1 MCYNVIVNKITHPE
15 RKVSE
20 MKKTIVLFAAVCTCA
35 GLFACGGAD
44 SSSRTDSV
52 IESSAAAESSA
63 ADESS
68 AVTESSAAN
77 ESSAVLSL
85 PSIEKAEIVA
95 EYTEGADGYM
105 YRLDTEGD
113 LKYWIADVTMTDCG
127 EKVTLTASSKDGG
140 SDSKYLTAGSTIS
153 EISAVVTPYDAD
165 GNAGQPVTVQWDPAR
180 TEKSASEAASGTE
193 AESGTETEYSGN
205 DYVGVWG
212 CGRATLVVDKVANN
226 TYQVTIKWSTS
237 AAESTNWTYDICNYR
252 QFLDELACDEGG
264 ICTKVTCTE
273 DGQVTEET
281 LYEGSSA
288 IFCLDAERKILT
300 WADDKETREED
311 LEFVSCQ

>member
-1 MCYNVIVNKITHPE
+1 MN
-15 RKVSE
+15 
-20 MKKTIVLFAAVCTCA
+20 KTIVLFAAVCTCA

-52 IESSAAAESSA
+52 IESSAAAENSAVDESSA
-63 ADESS
+63 ANESS

-85 PSIEKAEIVA
+85 PAIEKAEIVA

-105 YRLDTEGD
+105 YRLDVAGD
-113 LKYWIADVTMTDCG
+113 FKYWNADVTMTDCG
-127 EKVTLTASSKDGG
+127 EPMTLTASSKNG
-140 SDSKYLTAGSTIS
+140 KYLTAGSTIS

-165 GNAGQPVTVQWDPAR
+165 GNAGKPVTVQWDPAR
-180 TEKSASEAASGTE
+180 TEKTASEVTSGA
-193 AESGTETEYSGN
+193 AESDTETEYSGN

-212 CGRATLVVDKVANN
+212 SGRATLVVEKVANN
-226 TYQVTIKWSTS
+226 TYQVTVKWSSS
-237 AAESTNWTYDICNYR
+237 AAESTIWTYDICNYR
-252 QFLDELACDEGG
+252 PFLDELVCDEGG
-264 ICTKVTCTE
+264 TCTEVTCTE
-273 DGQVTEET
+273 DGQVTEVT